1 MTTPSA
7 LADSAGEPQVDAEN
21 TNAVASAYV
30 QPQHRKF
37 HDSSVTFEEYHYYA
51 GLARAEEDASTNNDI
66 GDTTLFSLIVPPKN
80 LKGQAPINS
89 SPVAEK
95 SNEVN
100 AENGAENIAAERNV
114 HDMSHGDRSTITN
127 DEWTNASR
135 ALRTATWSSVFY
147 LITTDILGPFGV
159 PFALGTL
166 GWGPGIAL
174 YTVFGGL
181 AVYGGFLLYYM
192 FLGLD
197 SHQYPLRTYGDIA
210 FRVYGAPVRHAVN
223 ILQSIQL
230 LFNVG
235 VIVVGNGQALSQVS
249 KFKLCYAVCCLV
261 FALAG
266 FFLGQV
272 RTLQKFGWLAN
283 AAIWMNV
290 FIIVCSM
297 VVISHSAP
305 NYLAVDAA
313 AGTALGGAL
322 VTPDDAG
329 NFPPVATFGNLPPS
343 TAGFTGAVNGL
354 MQAVYAY
361 GGAML
366 FTEFM
371 SEMRKPRDFW
381 KGMICA
387 QAFIY
392 ILYMIYGCFIYGYQ
406 GQYAVN
412 PSFQGVSPYAWQTV
426 NNIIAFMSALI
437 AAGLYGN
444 IGIKVLYNNVL
455 MDFFGAPPL
464 SSHRGKLFWMSI
476 VPVYWSIAYIVSA
489 AIPNF
494 FGLSSLVA
502 ALCILQFTYT
512 FPPFLYLGYCIR
524 VDAILDTEGF
534 NPATGQVTLT
544 DTGFKRILRGFK
556 KRFILNI
563 WNIIY
568 FCGALLTAALGAY
581 SAIEALIAAFKEP
594 KITAFTCRSPVNA
607 G

>member
-1 MTTPSA
+1 MATPTA
-7 LADSAGEPQVDAEN
+7 PADSAGNPQVDAEN
-21 TNAVASAYV
+21 PNAMASVYI
-30 QPQHRKF
+30 QPQHKKF

-66 GDTTLFSLIVPPKN
+66 GDTTFFSLIVPPKN
-80 LKGQAPINS
+80 LKGQAPVNS
-89 SPVAEK
+89 APVAEK
-95 SNEVN
+95 SNEGN
-100 AENGAENIAAERNV
+100 GENGTEKIVTERNV

-159 PFALGTL
+159 P
-166 GWGPGIAL
+166 
-174 YTVFGGL
+174 
-181 AVYGGFLLYYM
+181 GGFLLYYM

-223 ILQSIQL
+223 VLQSIQL

-249 KFKLCYAVCCLV
+249 KFKLCYAICCLV

-290 FIIVCSM
+290 FIILCTM
-297 VVISHSAP
+297 IVISHSAP
-305 NYLAVDAA
+305 NYLAVNAA

-322 VTPDDAG
+322 VTLDSAG
-329 NFPPVATFGNLPPS
+329 NFPPVTTFGNLPPS

-361 GGAML
+361 GGALL

-387 QAFIY
+387 QVFIY

-426 NNIIAFMSALI
+426 NNVIALMSALI

-444 IGIKVLYNNVL
+444 IGIKVLYNNIL

-464 SSHRGKLFWMSI
+464 NSHRGKLLWMSI

-512 FPPFLYLGYCIR
+512 FPPILYLGYCIR

-534 NPATGQVTLT
+534 NPATGQVTLA
-544 DTGFKRILRGFK
+544 DTGFKRILRGFR
-556 KRFILNI
+556 KRFILNT